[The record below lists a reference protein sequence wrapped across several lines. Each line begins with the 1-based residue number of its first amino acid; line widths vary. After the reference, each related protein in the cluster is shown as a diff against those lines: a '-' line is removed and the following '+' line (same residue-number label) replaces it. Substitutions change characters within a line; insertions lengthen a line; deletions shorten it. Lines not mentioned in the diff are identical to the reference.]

1 MLPNKSLSFIINNVK
16 GIQSSKR
23 RLKSIQYFKAK
34 IGSTG
39 VLFLQ
44 KTHPNSKTKTKMERG
59 LLRSSFIFS
68 GKNKFLWC
76 PNCLLWERN
85 FFSQKKETDKEGRVL
100 ILNVSINDSEY
111 ILINLFNANT
121 EKDQIDVLNNTSVL
135 LEKFDKIQKNQLIMT
150 GDFNLFFD
158 LKLDAQ
164 GGNPTIKKKT
174 LAKLIELKEN
184 YDLRDIWRVRNTKS
198 KRFTFV

>member
-1 MLPNKSLSFIINNVK
+1 M
-16 GIQSSKR
+16 
-23 RLKSIQYFKAK
+23 
-34 IGSTG
+34 
-39 VLFLQ
+39 
-44 KTHPNSKTKTKMERG
+44 
-59 LLRSSFIFS
+59 
-68 GKNKFLWC
+68 
-76 PNCLLWERN
+76 
-85 FFSQKKETDKEGRVL
+85 
-100 ILNVSINDSEY
+100 
-111 ILINLFNANT
+111 INLFNANT
-121 EKDQIDVLNNTSVL
+121 EKEQIDVLNNMFEL

>member
-1 MLPNKSLSFIINNVK
+1 
-16 GIQSSKR
+16 
-23 RLKSIQYFKAK
+23 
-34 IGSTG
+34 
-39 VLFLQ
+39 
-44 KTHPNSKTKTKMERG
+44 MERG

-100 ILNVSINDSEY
+100 ILDVSINDSEY

-121 EKDQIDVLNNTSVL
+121 EKEQIDVLNNMSVL
-135 LEKFDKIQKNQLIMT
+135 LEKFDKIKKTQLIMT

-158 LKLDAQ
+158 SKLDAQ

-184 YDLRDIWRVRNTKS
+184 YDLRDILRVRNTKS